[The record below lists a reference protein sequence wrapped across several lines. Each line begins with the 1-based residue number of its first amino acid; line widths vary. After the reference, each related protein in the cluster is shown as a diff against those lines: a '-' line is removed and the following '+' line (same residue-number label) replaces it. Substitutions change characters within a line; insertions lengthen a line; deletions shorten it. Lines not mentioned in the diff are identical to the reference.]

1 MNKDIKEFRE
11 KFVGNDGRVYSGT
24 LTSGKIETFWL
35 SKLKAQNQELLEKYK
50 RAFFKVFGDLSDKTW
65 DNCFANKMS
74 IDEVKEEDW
83 QKSSATFEELW
94 EAIKKLIK

>member
-35 SKLKAQNQELLEKYK
+35 SKLKAQNQELLEKIET
-50 RAFFKVFGDLSDKTW
+50 LSFVIGENVVKTI
-65 DNCFANKMS
+65 K
-74 IDEVKEEDW
+74 
-83 QKSSATFEELW
+83 QR
-94 EAIKKLIK
+94 IKKH